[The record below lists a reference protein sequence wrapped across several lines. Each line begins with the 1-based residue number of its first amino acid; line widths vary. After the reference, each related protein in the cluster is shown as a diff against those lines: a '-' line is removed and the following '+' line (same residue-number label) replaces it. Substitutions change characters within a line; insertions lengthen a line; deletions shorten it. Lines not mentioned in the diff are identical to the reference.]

1 MRKIAL
7 ILVAIT
13 MINSCGY
20 RAMYSNKNFDFEV
33 IKIEKIKQDKLNLT
47 IEKRIKNFSNSD
59 AINKISL
66 QIDAEKEIIII
77 SKDSKGDASRYQMIV
92 KLNLKI
98 IDNLNNKV
106 NKNIVQQ
113 FSYNTNSNKF
123 ALSQYEIEIEEILIN
138 NIIDELIKNLSKL

>member
-1 MRKIAL
+1 M
-7 ILVAIT
+7 IT
-13 MINSCGY
+13 SCGY
-20 RAMYSNKNFDFEV
+20 RAMYSNKNFNFEV

-47 IEKRIKNFSNSD
+47 IEKRIKNFSNND

-66 QIDAEKEIIII
+66 QIDAEKKIIII

-98 IDNLNNKV
+98 IDNQNNKV

-123 ALSQYEIEIEEILIN
+123 ALNQYEIEIEEILIN
-138 NIIDELIKNLSKL
+138 NIIDELIKNLK

>member
-1 MRKIAL
+1 M
-7 ILVAIT
+7 IT
-13 MINSCGY
+13 SCGY
-20 RAMYSNKNFDFEV
+20 RAMYSNKNFNFEV

-47 IEKRIKNFSNSD
+47 IEKRIKNFSNNN

-66 QIDAEKEIIII
+66 QIDAEKKIIIT
-77 SKDSKGDASRYQMIV
+77 SKDAKGDATRYQMIV

-98 IDNLNNKV
+98 INNQNNKV

-123 ALSQYEIEIEEILIN
+123 ALNQYEIEIEEILIN
-138 NIIDELIKNLSKL
+138 NIIDELIKNLLKI